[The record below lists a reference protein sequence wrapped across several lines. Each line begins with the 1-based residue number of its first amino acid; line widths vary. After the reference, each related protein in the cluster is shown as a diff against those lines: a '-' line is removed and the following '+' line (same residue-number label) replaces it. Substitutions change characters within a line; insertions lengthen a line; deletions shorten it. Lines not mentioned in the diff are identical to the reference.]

1 MPKRTKEEAQE
12 TRENI
17 LDAALDV
24 FAERGYSGTT
34 FVDIAERIDMTKG
47 AIYWHFRDKPA
58 LLAALIKKALEHEE
72 QLVAE
77 EVPELL
83 TLDDLKRHFVA
94 RGRLVT
100 EDETC
105 RKFVF
110 FISVQMEWSAE
121 RLAAIHDEMRL
132 ARSLPL
138 ADIEQVL
145 AKAKQE
151 GEVRGDVDIKV
162 ARDLL
167 FGLWFGLVSSH
178 LQGLSTSDPITC
190 VETGIEMVLDG
201 IRA

>member
-24 FAERGYSGTT
+24 LAEKGYSGTT

-58 LLAALIKKALEHEE
+58 LLAALIGKALEREE
-72 QLVAE
+72 RLVAE

-83 TLDDLKRHFVA
+83 TLNDLKRHLVA

-100 EDETC
+100 EDRIC

-110 FISVQMEWSAE
+110 FITAQMEWSAE
-121 RLAAIHDEMRL
+121 RLAAIQSKMSK

-138 ADIEQVL
+138 AEIEQVL
-145 AKAKQE
+145 AKEQRAGKIRE
-151 GEVRGDVDIKV
+151 DVDIRV
-162 ARDLL
+162 SEDIL
-167 FGLWFGLVSSH
+167 FSLWFGLVSSH
-178 LQGLSTSDPITC
+178 LQGLSKSDLVTC
-190 VETGIEMVLDG
+190 METGIEMVLDS